1 MIEKAFI
8 SLFIF
13 CALDYFLF
21 LSLVLYGI
29 RKIQQRKTL
38 KSPSPLSVSIVI
50 PFRNERSNLLN
61 NLSGLLEQNYPKDL
75 YEIIFVDDF
84 STDDSASL
92 ISEHLNND
100 KVKLL
105 KLSAIGN
112 KGGKKEALT
121 QGINI
126 ASGEIIVTSDADC
139 IYQKDWIKTIAAEFD
154 ESTGF
159 ISSPVILSPQTSFF
173 EKLQSLEFAG
183 LILTGAGLIGIGKP
197 TICNGANAAF
207 RKNLFLSLGG
217 YSDKNNLA
225 SGDDELVM
233 KKIFQSGISKV
244 KFLFNSSAAVSTS
257 PLKTVKE
264 LFRQRIRWASKG
276 QYYDPILLIT
286 FLIPVFLFFVF
297 LILAPVYSFFTNGSF
312 AEIILTAW
320 AIKMF
325 LEYIILLNGNK
336 LFGQTISILV
346 FLAAELFHPI
356 YITFSSLAGLF
367 FSYSW
372 KERKV

>member
-100 KVKLL
+100 KVKILM
-105 KLSAIGN
+105 LSAIGN

-139 IYQKDWIKTIAAEFD
+139 IYQKDWIKTIATEFD

-257 PLKTVKE
+257 PLKTVKK

-336 LFGQTISILV
+336 LFGQTINILV
-346 FLAAELFHPI
+346 FLVAELFHPF
-356 YITFSSLAGLF
+356 YIAFSSLAGLF

>member
-126 ASGEIIVTSDADC
+126 ASGEIIITSDADC

-336 LFGQTISILV
+336 LFGQTINILV
-346 FLAAELFHPI
+346 FLVAELFHPF
-356 YITFSSLAGLF
+356 YIAFSSLAGLF